1 MTEPTNTCKICHS
14 ETPTEGRQV
23 CDVCMGF
30 KRSDPSMDQITQPSI
45 EQDKPIAKC
54 EGVCDTCGASFEPY
68 RLGANMVRNGICNI
82 CLMRKKYGADWVPG
96 GKSKRPGR
104 HREKK
109 KAKENRNLEELKKLS
124 QRPDFKAHEGE
135 FTMKGIKNIT
145 IPFVL
150 PDDEAL
156 FDRIMATAKRN
167 RRTPEAQILFWLD
180 SVVDV

>member
-1 MTEPTNTCKICHS
+1 MPDEEKIW
-14 ETPTEGRQV
+14 R
-23 CDVCMGF
+23 
-30 KRSDPSMDQITQPSI
+30 
-45 EQDKPIAKC
+45 
-54 EGVCDTCGASFEPY
+54 
-68 RLGANMVRNGICNI
+68 RLGTW
-82 CLMRKKYGADWVPG
+82 RKIKEARQTSR
-96 GKSKRPGR
+96 K
-104 HREKK
+104 E